1 MGQALFSVGQNQRCF
16 IHFGY
21 CLCIYQNSLAYFN
34 LFNRKSMY
42 RYNSDVYGRGLE
54 PKNGNNHPVRRGIN
68 WVSLSHR
75 QRKNVMFNIVGICC
89 LMLYMYLRMYDW
101 IILRI
106 EFADWKEFV
115 LLSLSSMFLFIKG
128 IRGLIQLRH
137 YNKKL
142 KQEEELKQIEIE
154 ERRQGIHLG
163 QAKGRR
169 EDYDDNQITD

>member
-1 MGQALFSVGQNQRCF
+1 
-16 IHFGY
+16 
-21 CLCIYQNSLAYFN
+21 
-34 LFNRKSMY
+34 
-42 RYNSDVYGRGLE
+42 
-54 PKNGNNHPVRRGIN
+54 
-68 WVSLSHR
+68 
-75 QRKNVMFNIVGICC
+75 
-89 LMLYMYLRMYDW
+89 MLYMYLRMYDW

-142 KQEEELKQIEIE
+142 KQDEELKQIEIE
-154 ERRQGIHLG
+154 ERRQGIYLG